1 MKGAVIT
8 VMGTRDLTD
17 CVYIYIIIIV
27 IIIIFIIIIC
37 YLLLFIIIVIVIIT
51 HYLVLSS
58 FIWIHLGGLF
68 LVTKGLIGVGSQ
80 TVSFIDSYSVGMENI
95 LYMR

>member
-1 MKGAVIT
+1 M
-8 VMGTRDLTD
+8 
-17 CVYIYIIIIV
+17 YIYIYIIIV